1 MWVRSALAMRSAAAV
16 ACALFLFLC
25 DDCAAMCTVHC
36 AQCTLLFY
44 HLRIVLYWK
53 IPPLLY
59 VNESIHT
66 PNIVCYSTLVWGS
79 IYLVMALHAA
89 AENFLNI
96 WPAVLA
102 VLITREEVN
111 AKVQNNRLSTVLSNG
126 REPGLHF
133 KVQEPAFC
141 LFSKPQSKP
150 HSKTSIP
157 NLNAPA
163 MPISRLTFPGYIVS
177 DGGTL

>member
-1 MWVRSALAMRSAAAV
+1 MWARSALAMRSAAAV

-25 DDCAAMCTVHC
+25 EDCAAMCTVHC
-36 AQCTLLFY
+36 ALCTLLFY
-44 HLRIVLYWK
+44 QLRIVLYWK
-53 IPPLLY
+53 APPLLY

-89 AENFLNI
+89 AEDFLNI

-111 AKVQNNRLSTVLSNG
+111 AKVQNNRLSTVLSNMVESLDCIL
-126 REPGLHF
+126 RCKNQHF
-133 KVQEPAFC
+133 VCFPN
-141 LFSKPQSKP
+141 LNPNLIPKPQSQ
-150 HSKTSIP
+150 T
-157 NLNAPA
+157 
-163 MPISRLTFPGYIVS
+163 
-177 DGGTL
+177 